1 MKIISFCN
9 NNSKTG
15 KTTTAFNI
23 ALKFSAKGLKTLAI
37 DTDPKLDLTSMF
49 GLKDIQS
56 VKDYEL
62 LDKNTK
68 IETVAVNDNLEVTAI
83 DTGKRGYGRYKGL
96 KDYLLTLE
104 DKYDVIIID
113 TAPTFHEYLP
123 NVLFASDIYVVT
135 KDDWKEVIGIKSIID
150 IARDLDK
157 KISGIILTMKEKSA
171 KPRFGDF
178 EKLLDEYQL
187 KTAIRKDTTFSENEK
202 DYNDLAEEIMRKEG
216 LMKWKKS

>member
-37 DTDPKLDLTSMF
+37 DTDPKFDLTSMF
-49 GLKDIQS
+49 GIKNIQS

-68 IETVAVNDNLEVTAI
+68 IETVAVNDNLEVIAI
-83 DTGKRGYGRYKGL
+83 NTGKRGYGRYKAL
-96 KDYLLTLE
+96 KNYLLTLE
-104 DKYDVIIID
+104 KYDVIIID

-123 NVLFASDIYVVT
+123 SVLFASDIYVVA
-135 KDDWKEVIGIKSIID
+135 KDDWRGVLGIKSVID
-150 IARDLDK
+150 MARDLDK
-157 KISGIILTMKEKSA
+157 KISGIILTMKENHQ
-171 KPRFGDF
+171 KPKFGDF

-187 KTAIRKDTTFSENEK
+187 KTTIREDTNFNENET
-202 DYNDLAEEIMRKEG
+202 DYNNLADEIIKKEG
-216 LMKWKKS
+216 LK

>member
-23 ALKFSAKGLKTLAI
+23 ALKFSAKGLKTLAL
-37 DTDPKLDLTSMF
+37 DTDPKFDLANSF
-49 GLKDIQS
+49 GIKDIQS
-56 VKDYEL
+56 VEDYEL

-68 IETVAVNDNLEVTAI
+68 FEPTTINANLDTIRVI
-83 DTGKRGYGRYKGL
+83 TGKRGYGRYKGL

-104 DKYDVIIID
+104 DKYDMIIID
-113 TAPTFHEYLP
+113 TPPTFDEYLP
-123 NVLFASDIYVVT
+123 SVLFASDIYVVA
-135 KDDWKEVIGIKSIID
+135 KDDWRETIGIKSVID
-150 IARDLDK
+150 FARDLNK
-157 KISGIILTMKEKSA
+157 KISGIILTEKTSKEPSFEA
-171 KPRFGDF
+171 F

-187 KTAIRKDTTFSENEK
+187 KTTIKKEGENGK

-216 LMKWKKS
+216 LMK

>member
-9 NNSKTG
+9 NNTRTG
-15 KTTTAFNI
+15 KTTTSFNI

-37 DTDPKLDLTSMF
+37 DIDPKFDLTSMF
-49 GLKDIQS
+49 GIKDIQS

-68 IETVAVNDNLEVTAI
+68 IETVTVNDNLEVITI
-83 DTGKRGYGRYKGL
+83 DTGRRGYGRYKAL

-104 DKYDVIIID
+104 KYDVIVID
-113 TAPTFHEYLP
+113 TPPTFHEYLP
-123 NVLFASDIYVVT
+123 SVLFASDIYVVA
-135 KDDWKEVIGIKSIID
+135 KDDWKETIGIKSVID

-157 KISGIILTMKEKSA
+157 KISGIILTMKENHQ

-187 KTAIRKDTTFSENEK
+187 KTTIREDTNFNEK
-202 DYNDLAEEIMRKEG
+202 DYNDLADEIMRKEG
-216 LMKWKKS
+216 LK

>member
-23 ALKFSAKGLKTLAI
+23 AIKFSAKGLKVLAI
-37 DTDPKLDLTSMF
+37 DTDPKFDLANSF
-49 GLKDIQS
+49 GIKDIQS
-56 VKDYEL
+56 VEDYEL

-68 IETVAVNDNLEVTAI
+68 FEPTTINDNLDTIRVI
-83 DTGKRGYGRYKGL
+83 TGKRGYGRYKAL
-96 KDYLLTLE
+96 RDYLLTLK

-123 NVLFASDIYVVT
+123 SVLFASDIYVVS
-135 KDDWKEVIGIKSIID
+135 KDDWRETIGIKSVID
-150 IARDLDK
+150 FARDLNK
-157 KISGIILTMKEKSA
+157 KISGIILTEKTSKEPSFEA
-171 KPRFGDF
+171 F

-187 KTAIRKDTTFSENEK
+187 KTTIKKEGENEK
-202 DYNDLAEEIMRKEG
+202 DYNDLAEEIIRKEG
-216 LMKWKKS
+216 LK

>member
-23 ALKFSAKGLKTLAI
+23 AIKFSAKGLKVLAI
-37 DTDPKLDLTSMF
+37 DTDPKFDLANSF
-49 GLKDIQS
+49 GIKDIQS
-56 VKDYEL
+56 VEDYEL

-68 IETVAVNDNLEVTAI
+68 FEPTTINDNL
-83 DTGKRGYGRYKGL
+83 DTIRIITGRRGYGKYKAL
-96 KDYLLTLE
+96 KNYLLTLK

-123 NVLFASDIYVVT
+123 SVLFASDIYVVS
-135 KDDWKEVIGIKSIID
+135 KDDWIETIGIKSVID
-150 IARDLDK
+150 FARDLNK
-157 KISGIILTMKEKSA
+157 KISGIILTEKTSKEPSFEA
-171 KPRFGDF
+171 F

-202 DYNDLAEEIMRKEG
+202 DYNNLADEIIKKEG
-216 LMKWKKS
+216 LK

>member
-37 DTDPKLDLTSMF
+37 DADPKFDLTNMF
-49 GLKDIQS
+49 GIKNSQP
-56 VKDYEL
+56 VQDYEL

-68 IETVAVNDNLEVTAI
+68 IETVAVNDNLEVIAI
-83 DTGKRGYGRYKGL
+83 NTGKRGYGRYKAL
-96 KDYLLTLE
+96 KNYLLTLE
-104 DKYDVIIID
+104 KYDVIIID

-123 NVLFASDIYVVT
+123 SVLFASDIYVVA
-135 KDDWKEVIGIKSIID
+135 KDDWRGVLGIKSVID
-150 IARDLDK
+150 MARDLDK
-157 KISGIILTMKEKSA
+157 KISGIILTMKENHQ
-171 KPRFGDF
+171 KPKFGDF

-187 KTAIRKDTTFSENEK
+187 KTTIREDTNFNENET
-202 DYNDLAEEIMRKEG
+202 DYNNLADEIIKKEG
-216 LMKWKKS
+216 LK

>member
-9 NNSKTG
+9 NNAKTG
-15 KTTTAFNI
+15 KTTITFNI
-23 ALKFSAKGLKTLAI
+23 ALKFSAKGLKVLAI
-37 DTDPKLDLTSMF
+37 DTDPKFDLVNSF
-49 GLKDIQS
+49 GIKDIQS

-68 IETVAVNDNLEVTAI
+68 IETLAVNDNLEVIAI
-83 DTGKRGYGRYKGL
+83 DTGRRGYGRYKAL
-96 KDYLLTLE
+96 KNYLLTLE
-104 DKYDVIIID
+104 KYDVIIID

-123 NVLFASDIYVVT
+123 SVIYASDIYVVT
-135 KDDWKEVIGIKSIID
+135 KDDWKEVIGIKSVID

-157 KISGIILTMKEKSA
+157 KISGIILNMKEKVA

-187 KTAIRKDTTFSENEK
+187 KTTIREDTNFNENEE
-202 DYNDLAEEIMRKEG
+202 DYNDLAEEIIKKER
-216 LMKWKKS
+216 LK

>member
-9 NNSKTG
+9 NNAKTG

-23 ALKFSAKGLKTLAI
+23 ALKFSAKGLKVLAI
-37 DTDPKLDLTSMF
+37 DTDPKFDLTNSF
-49 GLKDIQS
+49 GIKDIQS
-56 VKDYEL
+56 LKDYEL

-68 IETVAVNDNLEVTAI
+68 IKTVAVNDNLEVIAI
-83 DTGKRGYGRYKGL
+83 DTGRRGYGRYKAL
-96 KDYLLTLE
+96 KDYLLTLK
-104 DKYDVIIID
+104 KYDVIIID

-123 NVLFASDIYVVT
+123 SVLFASDIYVVA
-135 KDDWKEVIGIKSIID
+135 KDDWKETIGIKSVID

-157 KISGIILTMKEKSA
+157 KISGIILNMKEKVA
-171 KPRFGDF
+171 KPRFGGF

-202 DYNDLAEEIMRKEG
+202 DYNDLAEEMIQREMITQK
-216 LMKWKKS
+216 

>member
-9 NNSKTG
+9 NNARTG

-37 DTDPKLDLTSMF
+37 DADPKFDLTSMF
-49 GLKDIQS
+49 ENKNSQP
-56 VKDYEL
+56 VQDYEL
-62 LDKNTK
+62 LDKNAKLEPTA
-68 IETVAVNDNLEVTAI
+68 INDNLDTIRVI
-83 DTGKRGYGRYKGL
+83 TGKRGYGRYKAL
-96 KDYLLTLE
+96 SDYLLTLKG
-104 DKYDVIIID
+104 KYDVIIID

-123 NVLFASDIYVVT
+123 SVLFASNIYVVA

-157 KISGIILTMKEKSA
+157 KISGIILTMKENHQ

-202 DYNDLAEEIMRKEG
+202 DYNDLAEDIMKKEG
-216 LMKWKKS
+216 LK

>member
-9 NNSKTG
+9 NNARTG
-15 KTTTAFNI
+15 KTTTAFNV
-23 ALKFSAKGLKTLAI
+23 ALKFSAKGLKVLAI
-37 DTDPKLDLTSMF
+37 DTDPKFDLTSMF
-49 GLKDIQS
+49 GIKNIQS

-68 IETVAVNDNLEVTAI
+68 IETVAVNDNLEVIAI
-83 DTGKRGYGRYKGL
+83 DTGRRGYGKYKAL
-96 KDYLLTLE
+96 KNYLLTLE
-104 DKYDVIIID
+104 KYDVIIID

-123 NVLFASDIYVVT
+123 SVLFASDIYVVA
-135 KDDWKEVIGIKSIID
+135 KDDWRETIGIKSIID

-157 KISGIILTMKEKSA
+157 KISGIILTMKENTST
-171 KPRFGDF
+171 RFGDF

-216 LMKWKKS
+216 LK

>member
-37 DTDPKLDLTSMF
+37 DADPKFDLTNMF
-49 GLKDIQS
+49 GIKNSQP
-56 VKDYEL
+56 VQDYEL

-68 IETVAVNDNLEVTAI
+68 IETVAVNDNLEVIAI
-83 DTGKRGYGRYKGL
+83 NTGKRGYGRYKAL
-96 KDYLLTLE
+96 KNYLLTLE
-104 DKYDVIIID
+104 KYDVIIID

-123 NVLFASDIYVVT
+123 SVLFASDIYVVA
-135 KDDWKEVIGIKSIID
+135 KDDWKETIGIKSVID
-150 IARDLDK
+150 FARDLNK
-157 KISGIILTMKEKSA
+157 KISGIILTEKTSNEPSFDA
-171 KPRFGDF
+171 F

-187 KTAIRKDTTFSENEK
+187 KTTIKKEGENEK
-202 DYNDLAEEIMRKEG
+202 YNDLAEEIMRKEG

>member
-15 KTTTAFNI
+15 KTTTSFNI
-23 ALKFSAKGLKTLAI
+23 ALKFSEKGLKVLAI
-37 DTDPKLDLTSMF
+37 DTDPKFDLVNSF
-49 GLKDIQS
+49 GIKDIQS
-56 VKDYEL
+56 VEDYEL

-68 IETVAVNDNLEVTAI
+68 METVAVNDNLDVTAI

-96 KDYLLTLE
+96 KDYLLILK

-123 NVLFASDIYVVT
+123 SVLFASDIYVVA
-135 KDDWKEVIGIKSIID
+135 KDDWRETIGIKSVID
-150 IARDLDK
+150 FARDLHK
-157 KISGIILTMKEKSA
+157 KISGIILTEKTSNEPSFDA
-171 KPRFGDF
+171 F

-187 KTAIRKDTTFSENEK
+187 KTTIKKEGENEK
-202 DYNDLAEEIMRKEG
+202 YNDLAEEIMRKEG

>member
-9 NNSKTG
+9 NNARTG
-15 KTTTAFNI
+15 KTTTTFNV

-37 DTDPKLDLTSMF
+37 DTDPKFDLTSMF
-49 GLKDIQS
+49 GIKDIQS

-83 DTGKRGYGRYKGL
+83 DTGKRGYGRYKAL

-104 DKYDVIIID
+104 DKYDVIVID
-113 TAPTFHEYLP
+113 TPPTFHEYLP
-123 NVLFASDIYVVT
+123 SVLFASHIYVVA
-135 KDDWKEVIGIKSIID
+135 KDDWKEVIGIKSVID
-150 IARDLDK
+150 FARDLNK
-157 KISGIILTMKEKSA
+157 KISGIILTEKTSKEPSFEA
-171 KPRFGDF
+171 F

-187 KTAIRKDTTFSENEK
+187 KTTIKKEGENEK
-202 DYNDLAEEIMRKEG
+202 DYNDLAEEIIRKEG
-216 LMKWKKS
+216 LK

>member
-37 DTDPKLDLTSMF
+37 DTDPKFDLTSMF
-49 GLKDIQS
+49 GIKDIQS

-68 IETVAVNDNLEVTAI
+68 IKTVAVNDNLEVTAI
-83 DTGKRGYGRYKGL
+83 DTGKRGYGRYKAL
-96 KDYLLTLE
+96 KNYLLTLE
-104 DKYDVIIID
+104 KYDVIIID
-113 TAPTFHEYLP
+113 TAPTFPEYLP
-123 NVLFASDIYVVT
+123 SVLFASDIYVVT

-150 IARDLDK
+150 IARDLGK
-157 KISGIILTMKEKSA
+157 KISGIILTMKENHQ

-202 DYNDLAEEIMRKEG
+202 DYNDLAEDIMKKEG
-216 LMKWKKS
+216 LK

>member
-23 ALKFSAKGLKTLAI
+23 ALKFSAKGLKTLAV
-37 DTDPKLDLTSMF
+37 DTDPKFDLTSMF
-49 GLKDIQS
+49 GIKDIQS

-68 IETVAVNDNLEVTAI
+68 IETVAVNDNLEVIAI
-83 DTGKRGYGRYKGL
+83 DTGRRGYGRYKTL
-96 KDYLLTLE
+96 KDYLLTLK

-123 NVLFASDIYVVT
+123 SVLFASDIYVVS
-135 KDDWKEVIGIKSIID
+135 KDDWRETIGIKSVID
-150 IARDLDK
+150 FARDLNK
-157 KISGIILTMKEKSA
+157 KISGIILTMKENHQ

-187 KTAIRKDTTFSENEK
+187 KTTIREDTNFNENET
-202 DYNDLAEEIMRKEG
+202 DYNNLADEIIKKEG
-216 LMKWKKS
+216 LKWKK

>member
-9 NNSKTG
+9 NNARTG

-23 ALKFSAKGLKTLAI
+23 SLKFSTKGLKTLAI
-37 DTDPKLDLTSMF
+37 DTDPKFDLTTNMF
-49 GLKDIQS
+49 ENKNSQA
-56 VKDYEL
+56 VQDYEL

-68 IETVAVNDNLEVTAI
+68 FEPTTINDNLDTIRVI
-83 DTGKRGYGRYKGL
+83 TGKRGYGRYKAL

-104 DKYDVIIID
+104 DKYDVIVID
-113 TAPTFHEYLP
+113 TPPTFHEYLP
-123 NVLFASDIYVVT
+123 SVLFASHIYVVT

-157 KISGIILTMKEKSA
+157 KISGIILTMKENHQ
-171 KPRFGDF
+171 KPKFGDF

-202 DYNDLAEEIMRKEG
+202 DYNNLADEIIKKEG
-216 LMKWKKS
+216 LK

>member
-9 NNSKTG
+9 NNARTG

-23 ALKFSAKGLKTLAI
+23 ALKFSAKGLKVLAI
-37 DTDPKLDLTSMF
+37 DTDPKFDLTSMF
-49 GLKDIQS
+49 GIKGIQS

-68 IETVAVNDNLEVTAI
+68 IETVAVNDNLEVITI
-83 DTGKRGYGRYKGL
+83 DTGKRGYGRYESL
-96 KDYLLTLE
+96 KNYLATL
-104 DKYDVIIID
+104 KALYDVIIID

-123 NVLFASDIYVVT
+123 SVLFASDIYVVA

-157 KISGIILTMKEKSA
+157 KISGIILTMKENHQ

-202 DYNDLAEEIMRKEG
+202 DYNDLAEEIIRREG
-216 LMKWKKS
+216 LK

>member
-9 NNSKTG
+9 NNARTG

-23 ALKFSAKGLKTLAI
+23 ALKFSAKGLKVLTI
-37 DTDPKLDLTSMF
+37 DTDPKFDLTNMF
-49 GLKDIQS
+49 ENKNSQA
-56 VKDYEL
+56 VHDYEL

-68 IETVAVNDNLEVTAI
+68 FEPTTINDNLDTIRVI
-83 DTGKRGYGRYKGL
+83 TGKRGYGRYKAL
-96 KDYLLTLE
+96 KDYLLTLK
-104 DKYDVIIID
+104 KYDVIIID

-123 NVLFASDIYVVT
+123 SVLFASDIYVVA
-135 KDDWKEVIGIKSIID
+135 KDDWIEVIGIKSIID
-150 IARDLDK
+150 ITRDLGK

-178 EKLLDEYQL
+178 KKLLDEYQL

-216 LMKWKKS
+216 LKWKKS

>member
-9 NNSKTG
+9 NNAKTG

-23 ALKFSAKGLKTLAI
+23 ALKFSAKGLKVLAI
-37 DTDPKLDLTSMF
+37 DTDPKFDLTSMF
-49 GLKDIQS
+49 GIKDIQS

-68 IETVAVNDNLEVTAI
+68 IETVAVNDNLDTIRVI
-83 DTGKRGYGRYKGL
+83 TGKRGYGRYKTL
-96 KDYLLTLE
+96 KDYILTLE

-113 TAPTFHEYLP
+113 TPPTFHEYLP
-123 NVLFASDIYVVT
+123 SVLFASDIYVVAN
-135 KDDWKEVIGIKSIID
+135 DDWRGVLGIKSVID
-150 IARDLDK
+150 IARDLEK
-157 KISGIILTMKEKSA
+157 KIRGIILTMKENTSTK
-171 KPRFGDF
+171 FGDF

-202 DYNDLAEEIMRKEG
+202 DYNDLAEEIMKKEG
-216 LMKWKKS
+216 LK